1 MKRKISISSLAL
13 ILLFAVLLTVMSS
26 CVLVDSELRNE
37 YGDSIGS
44 SGNSSGQPTKFDTII
59 NLFKT
64 YSYYEIDEEVLCD
77 ALVGGMGYAIG
88 DRYADYY
95 DAEEFALLTAE
106 NQGENQGIG
115 VTVIENAEYK
125 CIEIISVL
133 PNSPALAAGVEPG
146 DLIVF
151 IGVGEN
157 KESVSELGYEGA
169 LKKLQGTKGTVCE
182 FTVARGEGYAEQVEF
197 SIMRDVFTSESVTY
211 HVASTNSKVGVIK
224 LIQFDLTT
232 PQQFCIAMDS
242 LIASGVEYFI
252 FDVRYNPGGD
262 LASITAVLSYMLNEN
277 DVLIKTRDR
286 SGSEVVTKVGPVQY
300 KPTDAY
306 SACNVAKEDI
316 AKYRDKVK
324 GKSAVLTNG
333 STASAAE
340 LFTCAL
346 MDYDISEIVG
356 TTTYGKG
363 SMQSIFSLAYYG
375 FDGAVKMTTKKYFP
389 PVSEGY
395 DGIGIKPDLEVEL
408 DKSLE
413 NKNIYKITDEEDN
426 QLQAA
431 IALIGK

>member
-26 CVLVDSELRNE
+26 CVIVDSNLRDE
-37 YGDSIGS
+37 YGNIDN
-44 SGNSSGQPTKFDTII
+44 SGITSDKPNKLDTII

-64 YSYYEIDEEVLCD
+64 YSYYEIDEEVLCR
-77 ALVGGMGYAIG
+77 AMVTGMYAAIG
-88 DRYADYY
+88 DKYAEYY
-95 DAEEFALLTAE
+95 NAEEFALMTAE
-106 NQGENQGIG
+106 NQGETQGIG
-115 VTVIENAEYK
+115 VTVIENADYK

-146 DLIVF
+146 DLIIY
-151 IGVGEN
+151 IGSGEN
-157 KESVSELGYEGA
+157 KESVSELGYYAA
-169 LKKLQGTKGTVCE
+169 LAKLQGVKGTTCE

-197 SIMRDVFTSESVTY
+197 SIVRDTFTSESVTY
-211 HVASTNSKVGVIK
+211 HVCETDKKVGIVK

-232 PQQFCIAMDS
+232 PPQFCAAMDA
-242 LIASGVEYFI
+242 LIAQGVEYFI
-252 FDVRYNPGGD
+252 FDVRYNGGGD
-262 LASITAVLSYMLNEN
+262 LASITAVLSYMLNEG

-286 SGSEVVTKVGPVQY
+286 SGTEVVTKVEVVDKYGANDP
-300 KPTDAY
+300 Y
-306 SACNVAKEDI
+306 SSCNVAKDDI

-324 GKSAVLTNG
+324 GKSAVLANG

-363 SMQSIFSLAYYG
+363 SMQSIIALSNWG

-389 PVSEGY
+389 PISEGY

-408 DKSLE
+408 DKALE
-413 NKNIYKITDEEDN
+413 NKNIYKITDAEDN
-426 QLQAA
+426 QIQAA
-431 IALIGK
+431 IDLIGK

>member
-1 MKRKISISSLAL
+1 MKRRIPVSAL
-13 ILLFAVLLTVMSS
+13 ILIIVAALLLTAMSS
-26 CVLVDSELRNE
+26 CVYVDSVLRDE
-37 YGDSIGS
+37 YGDILNN
-44 SGNSSGQPTKFDTII
+44 SGNGQPTKLDVII

-64 YSYYEIDEEVLCD
+64 YSYYEIDEEVLCR
-77 ALVGGMGYAIG
+77 ALLSGMNVAIG
-88 DRYADYY
+88 DRYAEYY
-95 DAEEFALLTAE
+95 NAEEFALMTQE

-146 DLIVF
+146 DLI
-151 IGVGEN
+151 IALGSGEN
-157 KESVSELGYEGA
+157 KEMVSELGYYAA
-169 LKKLQGTKGTVCE
+169 LAKLQGVKGTVCE
-182 FTVARGEGYAEQVEF
+182 FTVARGEGYKEEVEF
-197 SIMRDVFTSESVTY
+197 SIVRDKFTSESVTY
-211 HVASTNSKVGVIK
+211 RVCETDKKVGIVK

-232 PQQFCIAMDS
+232 PPQFCAAMDA
-242 LIASGVEYFI
+242 LIAEGVEYFI
-252 FDVRYNPGGD
+252 FDVRYNGGGD
-262 LASITAVLSYMLNEN
+262 LASITAVLSYMLNEG

-286 SGSEVVTKVGPVQY
+286 AGSEVVTKVGTVRY
-300 KPTDAY
+300 KDGDPY
-306 SACNVAKEDI
+306 STCNITKDDI

-324 GKSAVLTNG
+324 GKSAVLANG

-346 MDYDISEIVG
+346 MDYEISEIVG
-356 TTTYGKG
+356 TKTYGKG
-363 SMQSIFSLAYYG
+363 SMQSIISLATWG

-389 PVSEGY
+389 PISEGY

-408 DKSLE
+408 DESLKD
-413 NKNIYKITDEEDN
+413 KNIYKITDAEDN